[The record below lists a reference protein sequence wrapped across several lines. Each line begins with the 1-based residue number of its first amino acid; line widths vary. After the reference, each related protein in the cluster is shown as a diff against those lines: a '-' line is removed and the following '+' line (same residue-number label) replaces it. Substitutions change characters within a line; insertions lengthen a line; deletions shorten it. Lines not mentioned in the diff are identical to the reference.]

1 MVVGAGLGVGLRLRL
16 RLRLRLGLGLG
27 FGGVFKT
34 FIMKFEVQI
43 MYVCMYVMY

>member
-1 MVVGAGLGVGLRLRL
+1 MVVGAGLG
-16 RLRLRLGLGLG
+16 LRLRLGLGLG

-43 MYVCMYVMY
+43 MYVCICMLCINV

>member
-1 MVVGAGLGVGLRLRL
+1 MVAGAGLG
-16 RLRLRLGLGLG
+16 LRLRLGLGLG